1 MKFLIF
7 TILIL
12 SVFSVSVYSYA
23 EEIPEWIKN
32 NAKWWSEGQ
41 ITQDDFIQGIQYMIQ
56 QGLLEIPPSDSTQEN
71 SSNVVPKWI
80 KNNAGWWADGLISDT
95 EFVSSLQFLI
105 ENKILLVTQTEDGH
119 TKNERFEQHFMEL
132 PECDD
137 QIFTVPIVDINNLEY
152 IFPLGGISPPG
163 HTLPTEHMYFGID
176 EEVPLVAP
184 ADVYI
189 VDVSGSKNLDK
200 KDRGIRFALCKDV
213 FGYFGHLSTLSEE
226 IREAVKD
233 IDCASWYTESNDL
246 CSRELQ
252 YKVKAGTVLG
262 TVGAHH
268 GQVDFGAYDYRTMLD
283 YANPSRYGIPY
294 FIEQGKV
301 KGWSVVCPIELYDDP
316 LRQQLYDKVSGGID
330 PTCGEVM
337 QDIKGTLQGNWF
349 IGEVEGDWE
358 NSIAFVHDNR
368 NPSKILISIDGGFTD
383 PGKYEFV
390 PMTTGFF
397 NREFSDV
404 TADGNIYCYEGED
417 PNRIGEEK
425 PKGKIIVEL
434 VSDTELQIEYQSNS
448 CSGNFEFNNPTMYYR

>member
-32 NAKWWSEGQ
+32 NAKWWSENQ
-41 ITQDDFIQGIQYMIQ
+41 ISDGDFIQGTQYMIQ
-56 QGLLEIPPSDSTQEN
+56 QGLLEVPSSDSTQED
-71 SSNVVPKWI
+71 SSNVIPKWI

-95 EFVSSLQFLI
+95 EFISSLQFLI
-105 ENKILLVTQTEDGH
+105 ENKILLITITEDQ
-119 TKNERFEQHFMEL
+119 TRDEQLEQFML

-137 QIFTVPIVDINNLEY
+137 QMFTVPIVDMNNLEY
-152 IFPLGGISPPG
+152 IFPLGGINPPG

-176 EEVPLVAP
+176 EEVLLVAP

-200 KDRGIRFALCKDV
+200 KDRGIRFALCEDV

-268 GQVDFGAYDYRTMLD
+268 GQVDFGTYDYRTTLD

-301 KGWSVVCPIELYDDP
+301 KGWSVVCPIELYDEP

-349 IGEVEGDWE
+349 IGEVDGDWE
-358 NSIAFVHDNR
+358 NSIAFIHDNR
-368 NPSKILISIDGGFTD
+368 NPSKILISIGGGFID

-390 PMTTGFF
+390 PETTGFF
-397 NREFSDV
+397 NKKFSDV
-404 TADGNIYCYEGED
+404 TADGHIYCYEGED
-417 PNRIGEEK
+417 PNRMDEEK

-434 VSDTELQIEYQSNS
+434 VNDTELKIEYQSDN
-448 CSGNFEFNNPTMYYR
+448 CSGNFEFNNPTIYFR